1 MLRVEENQMARSD
14 DLELTEIPGLG
25 PTRRAA
31 LAQAGVESLDRL
43 LGMSVEE
50 LAAIRGIGI
59 WQARKIR
66 EFLRQRGHN
75 LEETPDEGVRV
86 PVVLAPPEPEAAA
99 EDETEPCPT
108 ILVAVALEADS
119 RELDGA
125 GPEAED
131 AGRPDTDWAAQLQA
145 RREQLPEAALALMD
159 AIRQAAVTGALT
171 RQITRLLITAGE
183 FLTDSRP
190 VSEGQRRRATRSL
203 AETEELI
210 ERAVQ
215 KRAFGPRAQRDLAAR
230 IRRRRKDLEKML
242 DGKSG
247 SG

>member
-1 MLRVEENQMARSD
+1 MARSND
-14 DLELTEIPGLG
+14 FDLSDIPGLG

-31 LAQAGVESLDRL
+31 LSEAGVETLNRL
-43 LGMSVEE
+43 LDMTVEE

-66 EFLRQRGHN
+66 EFLRQRGHD
-75 LEETPDEGVRV
+75 LEESADQGVRV
-86 PVVLAPPEPEAAA
+86 PVVLAPSEPSAAQ
-99 EDETEPCPT
+99 EIGPCDT
-108 ILVAVALEADS
+108 ILVAVALDGDS
-119 RELDGA
+119 GGLDGMVSRSDDE
-125 GPEAED
+125 G
-131 AGRPDTDWAAQLQA
+131 GGDTDWGAQLQA

-190 VSEGQRRRATRSL
+190 VSDGQRRRATRSL

-230 IRRRRKDLEKML
+230 IRRRRKELERML
-242 DGKSG
+242 DGKG
-247 SG
+247 GDG